1 MDDTQSCVEN
11 IHVDQVIVEP
21 KIAESEAAFKRQE
34 NRSERDPREYWQGRS
49 QTNRSTEK
57 NRSTNEDPREYYL
70 NSFELYLRLCQY
82 INDEGTSEITILDRR
97 KKGFVAETRRLYIW
111 LAELGVIFYVQ

>member
-34 NRSERDPREYWQGRS
+34 NRS
-49 QTNRSTEK
+49 
-57 NRSTNEDPREYYL
+57 TNEDPRKYYL

-82 INDEGTSEITILDRR
+82 INDEGTSEITIWDRK

>member
-1 MDDTQSCVEN
+1 LDDTQSCIEN

-82 INDEGTSEITILDRR
+82 INDEGTSEITILDR
-97 KKGFVAETRRLYIW
+97 KKKVSSRRR
-111 LAELGVIFYVQ
+111 AGSIFGLQN